1 MNDRE
6 SVIISHL
13 VAGSLKE
20 KICRICLRED
30 EEMRRLD
37 ELIKE
42 DEISTVNDML
52 FCIATL
58 EV

>member
-1 MNDRE
+1 MNGGE

-30 EEMRRLD
+30 DEMRRLD
-37 ELIKE
+37 GLMKE
-42 DEISTVNDML
+42 DEVSTVNDML
-52 FCIATL
+52 LCIATL